1 MPERRPR
8 AGPGEGVVKAQTVG
22 TAPYRPLQSGSRMT
36 RTDSLFFRALEPEEG
51 WRGQREAT
59 SASQR
64 ARMLD
69 AIARAVAHKGY
80 ARVTVGDVVAE
91 AGVSRRTFYEQF
103 KDKEDCFLAAYVTG
117 TEALIGDIAEASL
130 AAGPDADWREVI
142 QAAIDTYVGTLAD
155 DPEFARTFL
164 VDVLGAGPAAVE
176 LRGKVYE
183 QFVQQYVILAR
194 RAARQEAE
202 IGEVPEV
209 YLRALVGGIGELVQ
223 QHVLTKGAKTLPE
236 LAPVLVRLVKAVI
249 QGAAAPAP
257 TST

>member
-1 MPERRPR
+1 MPKRR
-8 AGPGEGVVKAQTVG
+8 PGEGVVRAQL
-22 TAPYRPLQSGSRMT
+22 PSSMMT

-51 WRGQREAT
+51 WQGQKEAT
-59 SASQR
+59 SGSQR

-69 AIARAVAHKGY
+69 AVTRAVADKGY
-80 ARVTVGDVVAE
+80 ARVTVGDVVSE

-103 KDKEDCFLAAYVTG
+103 KDLEDCFLAAYATG
-117 TEALIGDIAEASL
+117 TEALIKDMVAASIAV
-130 AAGPDADWREVI
+130 GPDADWHDVLEI
-142 QAAIDTYVGTLAD
+142 AIDSYVGGLAA

-176 LRGKVYE
+176 LRVQVYE

-194 RAARQEAE
+194 RAEQQHPE

-223 QHVLTKGAKTLPE
+223 QHLLTKDAQTLPE
-236 LAPVLVRLVKAVI
+236 LAPVLVQLVTAVV
-249 QGAAAPAP
+249 QGAGAALPV
-257 TST
+257 SR

>member
-1 MPERRPR
+1 
-8 AGPGEGVVKAQTVG
+8 
-22 TAPYRPLQSGSRMT
+22 MT

-51 WRGQREAT
+51 WQGQKEAT

-69 AIARAVAHKGY
+69 AVTRAVAEKGY
-80 ARVTVGDVVAE
+80 ARVTVGDVVSE

-103 KDKEDCFLAAYVTG
+103 KDLEDCFLAAYATG
-117 TEALIGDIAEASL
+117 TEALIKDMVAASIAV
-130 AAGPDADWREVI
+130 GPNADWREVLEV
-142 QAAIDTYVGTLAD
+142 AIDSYVGGLAA
-155 DPEFARTFL
+155 DPEVARTFL

-194 RAARQEAE
+194 RAERQHPE
-202 IGEVPEV
+202 IGDVPEV

-223 QHVLTKGAKTLPE
+223 QHLLTKDAKSLPE
-236 LAPVLVRLVKAVI
+236 LAPVLVQLVTAVV
-249 QGAAAPAP
+249 QGAGAAVPA
-257 TST
+257 SR

>member
-1 MPERRPR
+1 M
-8 AGPGEGVVKAQTVG
+8 A
-22 TAPYRPLQSGSRMT
+22 
-36 RTDSLFFRALEPEEG
+36 RTDSLFFRALEPDEG
-51 WRGQREAT
+51 WIGQKEAT

-69 AIARAVAHKGY
+69 AVTRAVADKGY
-80 ARVTVGDVVAE
+80 SRVTVGDVVSE

-103 KDKEDCFLAAYVTG
+103 KDKEDCFLAAYATG
-117 TEALIGDIAEASL
+117 TEALIEDMVEASL
-130 AAGPDADWREVI
+130 AVGPEADWREVL
-142 QAAIDTYVGTLAD
+142 QVAIDSYVGGLAA

-176 LRGKVYE
+176 LRVQVYE

-194 RAARQEAE
+194 RAAREQPE

-223 QHVLTKGAKTLPE
+223 QHLLTKDAKTLPE
-236 LAPVLVRLVKAVI
+236 LAPILVQLVTAVI
-249 QGAAAPAP
+249 QGAAAAAP
-257 TST
+257 TFAVARK